1 MAMKIKQGD
10 AYAIPVAIEWQEEPL
25 NTADVAAIEF
35 VIGGIRK
42 LYPGEVSYDAAD
54 GYFYLPLTQADTFSF
69 EADSSVELDIRVK
82 FSGGDVEGIKRI
94 LNIPVIDAISEEV
107 L

>member
-54 GYFYLPLTQADTFSF
+54 GYFTCRLRRRTPFLLRRTA
-69 EADSSVELDIRVK
+69 AW
-82 FSGGDVEGIKRI
+82 
-94 LNIPVIDAISEEV
+94 NWISASNFPAEM
-107 L
+107 